1 MREARYAGTKTWLR
15 LTPNTARGFYTRSPI
30 ACGCA
35 FHPRAIGDPRGRLLV
50 RATTPA
56 RDLSRNVK
64 NYCSDFTPAVVI
76 TFDHLAISS
85 ARNLPACSGVLP
97 TGSMP
102 SESKRPLMSLAEIA
116 FATSADMR
124 LPMSRGVPAGARN
137 KTQVEDSSA
146 GPPASAMV
154 GTSGAEVMR
163 LFENIASALILPPR
177 TCGISVLGTS
187 TRIWMLPP
195 IRSCS
200 AGAVPLY
207 GTCTMSTPAVCLNNS
222 VVRCAAA
229 PTPEDPN
236 ESLPGLA
243 LA

>member
-35 FHPRAIGDPRGRLLV
+35 FHPRAIGDLRGRFLV

-85 ARNLPACSGVLP
+85 ARKLPACSGVLP

-102 SESKRPLMSLAEIA
+102 SASNRLLISGAATA

-124 LPMSRGVPAGARN
+124 LTIARGVPAGARN
-137 KTQVEDSSA
+137 RTQVA
-146 GPPASAMV
+146 AS
-154 GTSGAEVMR
+154 
-163 LFENIASALILPPR
+163 
-177 TCGISVLGTS
+177 
-187 TRIWMLPP
+187 
-195 IRSCS
+195 
-200 AGAVPLY
+200 
-207 GTCTMSTPAVCLNNS
+207 
-222 VVRCAAA
+222 
-229 PTPEDPN
+229 
-236 ESLPGLA
+236 
-243 LA
+243 